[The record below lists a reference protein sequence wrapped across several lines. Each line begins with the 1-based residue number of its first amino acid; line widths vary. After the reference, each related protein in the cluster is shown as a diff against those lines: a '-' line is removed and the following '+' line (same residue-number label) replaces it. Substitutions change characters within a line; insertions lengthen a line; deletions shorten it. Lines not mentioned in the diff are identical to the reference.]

1 MKRHELRKLANKKH
15 QDPLNTII
23 REQYHDTLAQYK
35 KLLNPTQQNIC
46 NKLRQ
51 NECHGQHSRPL
62 DFMITE
68 REIRKAAEKLKNN
81 KSPFSDKIRNEM
93 IKLSID
99 TLMPVYEKLFNSILN
114 QGTMH
119 RLGVVVL
126 LLPFINRADEAI
138 QQTTGESVSPAAWEN
153 YFVLS

>member
-1 MKRHELRKLANKKH
+1 
-15 QDPLNTII
+15 
-23 REQYHDTLAQYK
+23 
-35 KLLNPTQQNIC
+35 
-46 NKLRQ
+46 
-51 NECHGQHSRPL
+51 
-62 DFMITE
+62 MITE

-93 IKLSID
+93 IKASID
-99 TLMPVYEKLFNSILN
+99 TLMPVYENYLIQFLTK
-114 QGTMH
+114 GPCH

-138 QQTTGESVSPAAWEN
+138 QQTTAVSVSQAAWEN